1 MSADKTTK
9 WAGAAARLDDFPMVT
24 TDAIG
29 GLKVRPG
36 GVVHAAAVS
45 GANVLRDMREA
56 ITNTIGGKMVRYEKL
71 LDETIT
77 RALEALA
84 QNGRAAGYD
93 AIVGLRI
100 SHPVITDG
108 AIEILAIG
116 TGVFIVGDDRDDG
129 PREQPPA

>member
-1 MSADKTTK
+1 MVGQSDPGKDRGG
-9 WAGAAARLDDFPMVT
+9 AGVGRLRMVT
-24 TDAIG
+24 TDTLG
-29 GLKVRPG
+29 EVRVRPG

-71 LDETIT
+71 LDQTIT
-77 RALEALA
+77 RALEALEA
-84 QNGRAAGYD
+84 NARAAGYD
-93 AIVGLRI
+93 AVVGLRI

-116 TGVFIVGDDRDDG
+116 TGVYIVGDDHETARPG
-129 PREQPPA
+129 A

>member
-1 MSADKTTK
+1 MAKD
-9 WAGAAARLDDFPMVT
+9 GDFPMVT
-24 TDAIG
+24 TDTIG
-29 GLKVRPG
+29 DLAVQPG
-36 GVVHAAAVS
+36 GIVHAAAVS

-84 QNGRAAGYD
+84 AKGREAGYD
-93 AIVGLRI
+93 AIVGLRV

-116 TGVFIVGDDRDDG
+116 TGVFITADDRDSLDAKRD
-129 PREQPPA
+129 PT